1 MASASRGGSG
11 GGGSGGGGGG
21 RGRGGCGDDDDDDL
35 GGENNGDGEKKFPGF
50 RFMAIM
56 RDFGFG
62 KFAFKEGAA
71 GMFVAA
77 GIGESGGQRG
87 EGEGRES

>member
-1 MASASRGGSG
+1 MAV
-11 GGGSGGGGGG
+11 
-21 RGRGGCGDDDDDDL
+21 
-35 GGENNGDGEKKFPGF
+35 
-50 RFMAIM
+50 M

-77 GIGESGGQRG
+77 GIGETRLVLERG
-87 EGEGRES
+87 